1 MSQYILSS
9 LTADEELNFSE
20 EAEVFVFPT
29 SFAQQRLWFLNQL
42 APGNPFYNVSTVLR
56 LTGSLNF
63 TALKQ
68 TFNEIGGRH
77 ETLRTTFVMVEQQP
91 VQAIAPSV
99 TIPFRL
105 IDLRNFESQER
116 ETQVQQIVTQEAQ
129 HPFNLTTGPLLQVK
143 LLQLDKAEYLLLL
156 NLHHIVADGWSIGV
170 LIRELGI
177 LYTAFAEDQQCL
189 TTSDSPSSERSQPP
203 LRLLSMSTSVP
214 ELPIQYA
221 DFAQW
226 QREWLQE
233 VGANGCSPLQTQ
245 LAYWQKQLEGISVLN
260 LPTKQLRPAIPSYR
274 GAKQLLELP
283 HSLTQALEALSYQE
297 GVTLFMTMLAAFQT
311 LLYRYTQQEDIVVGS
326 PIANRNRSELEGL
339 IGFFVNSLV
348 LRTDFSGKPTFRELL
363 NRVREVTLGAYSHQ
377 DLPFEKLVEELHP
390 ERDLSRNPLFQVVF
404 SLQNTPIVA
413 LELPGLTLSLFEYD
427 SKTAKLDL
435 ELHLWQDLDSL
446 KGQIVYSTDLF
457 DDTTITRMLKHF
469 QTLLESIVA
478 NPEQRIWDLSL
489 LTEEERQELLID
501 WNHTKKTY
509 PENKCFHQLFEA
521 QMEETPNAIAV
532 VFDKQQLTYRELN
545 IRANQLAHYLQK
557 LGVVTDVIVGICV
570 ERSLEMIV
578 TLLGIL
584 KAGGAYLPLDPSLP
598 QERLK
603 FMLKDAQVSVL
614 LTQEK
619 LLKHFE
625 DFSNPIICIDKDW
638 ATITQHSQENPTS
651 CITLDNLAYV
661 IYTSGSTG
669 KPKGVLLQHRGL
681 SNLAKA
687 QIEVFNL
694 QPSNHILQF
703 ASLSFD
709 ASIFEIV
716 MALQT
721 GATLYLA
728 DTESLLPGQ
737 PLLQLLRE
745 KAITHVT
752 LPPAVL
758 AILPTESLPALQTI
772 ICAGESCTDDIV
784 KRWWNSQHRF
794 FNAYGP
800 TEATIW
806 STIAE
811 ISTMSEKPPIGRPIA
826 NTQIYILDKHLQPL
840 PIGIAGELYISGE
853 GLAQGY
859 LNRPELTT
867 EKFIINPFSDKKKA
881 RLYQTG
887 DLARYQPDGN
897 IEFLGRI
904 DNQVKIRG
912 FRIELSE
919 VETVLSHHQ
928 SVQKAIVIVKDN
940 LFSNKYLVA
949 YIVPNIET
957 PNFPSLLRG
966 FLKEKLPEYMI
977 PKAFVVLDSLPLT
990 ASGKVDRLAL
1000 TELDS
1005 YASRLIDKTF
1015 IAPRTPTESTLAKIW
1030 AEVLNVER
1038 VGIYDNF
1045 FDLGGDSLLT
1055 VRLMKQIHKQFEREL
1070 PLSSLFLN
1078 PTIESLATSLS
1089 SATDSLPWS
1098 PLVPIQPAGSNL
1110 PFFCVHPIFGVVFP
1124 YYELAH
1130 HLGKNQPFYGL
1141 QPIGLDGKSSPLTNI
1156 EDMAAHYIEALRS
1169 VQPKGPY
1176 FIGGWSF
1183 GGWVAFEMAQQLQKS
1198 GEEVALLAV
1207 LDTLAP
1213 IPGNIPSLGNGLKFM
1228 LTTVARYIWPFFLDY
1243 LYLIIA
1249 IARNRINSLTS
1260 RLTNFNKIVQN
1271 SFWKSLRRYSQR
1283 ESLTRT
1289 LQTNLF
1295 SHLILKE
1302 DATVN
1307 VIPEESKLRLLSE
1320 LAIRPMLRVFY
1331 ANSQAVLNYVPQAYP
1346 KKINL
1351 FRTKVQSS
1359 IAKEDP
1365 SMGWHQLTVGGT
1377 EIYHIPGNHLT
1388 MLRKPHI
1395 QILAAQ
1401 LKACIEKAQNLK

>member
-1 MSQYILSS
+1 MSQYISSS
-9 LTADEELNFSE
+9 LTDDEELNFSE

-29 SFAQQRLWFLNQL
+29 SFAQQRLWFLDQL
-42 APGNPFYNVSTVLR
+42 APGIPFYNVSTALH

-63 TALKQ
+63 SALKQ
-68 TFNEIGGRH
+68 TFNEIVRRH
-77 ETLRTTFVMVEQQP
+77 ETLRTRFVMVEQQL
-91 VQAIAPSV
+91 VQAIPAESCANAPSL
-99 TIPFRL
+99 TIPLPL
-105 IDLRNFESQER
+105 IDLRNFDSPER
-116 ETQVQQIVTQEAQ
+116 DTRVQQIVTQEAQ
-129 HPFNLTTGPLLQVK
+129 HPFNLTTGPLLRVK
-143 LLQLDKAEYLLLL
+143 LLQLDEAEYLLLL

-170 LIRELGI
+170 LIKELGV
-177 LYTAFAEDQQCL
+177 LYKALAGDKRCL
-189 TTSDSPSSERSQPP
+189 TTSYSVST
-203 LRLLSMSTSVP
+203 LLP

-226 QREWLQE
+226 QREWLQG
-233 VGANGCSPLQTQ
+233 VAANGTSPLQSQ
-245 LAYWQKQLEGISVLN
+245 LVYWQKQLNGISVLN
-260 LPTKQLRPAIPSYR
+260 LPTDRLRPAVPSYR
-274 GAKQLLELP
+274 GAKQFLELP
-283 HSLTQALEALSYQE
+283 HTLTQALEALSSQE

-311 LLYRYTQQEDIVVGS
+311 LLYRYTQQEDIAVGS

-348 LRTDFSGKPTFRELL
+348 LRTDFSGNLTFRELL

-390 ERDLSRNPLFQVVF
+390 ERDLSYHPFFQVVF
-404 SLQNTPIVA
+404 SLQNTPIET
-413 LELPGLTLSLFEYD
+413 LELPGLTLSLFEFD

-435 ELHLWQDLDSL
+435 EFHLWQDLESL
-446 KGQIVYSTDLF
+446 KGQMVYSTDLF
-457 DDTTITRMLKHF
+457 DDKTITRMLGHF

-478 NPEQRIWDLSL
+478 NPEQRISDLSL
-489 LTEEERQELLID
+489 LTVQERQELLID
-501 WNHTKKTY
+501 WNDTKRDY

-521 QMEETPNAIAV
+521 QVQETPDAIALNARSANAL
-532 VFDKQQLTYRELN
+532 VFDDEQLSYKELN
-545 IRANQLAHYLQK
+545 IRSNQLAHYLKK
-557 LGVVTDVIVGICV
+557 LGVVPDVLVAICV
-570 ERSLEMIV
+570 ERSPEAIV
-578 TLLGIL
+578 ALLGIL

-598 QERLK
+598 PERLD
-603 FMLKDAQVSVL
+603 FMLEDAQVSVL

-625 DFSNPIICIDKDW
+625 DFSNQIICIDKDW
-638 ATITQHSQENPTS
+638 ATITQYSKENPTS
-651 CITLDNLAYV
+651 CVKSDNLAYV

-669 KPKGVLLQHRGL
+669 KPKGVLLQHQGL

-687 QIEVFNL
+687 QIEIFNL
-694 QPSNHILQF
+694 QPSNRILQF

-728 DTESLLPGQ
+728 NKESLLPGQ
-737 PLLQLLRE
+737 TLLKLLRE

-758 AILPTESLPALQTI
+758 AVLPIESLPALQTI

-784 KRWWNSQHRF
+784 KRWWNSQRRF

-800 TEATIW
+800 TEATVW
-806 STIAE
+806 STVAE

-826 NTQIYILDKHLQPL
+826 NTKIYILDKHLQPL
-840 PIGIAGELYISGE
+840 PIGIIGELYISGK

-859 LNRPELTT
+859 LNRPELTI
-867 EKFIINPFSDKKKA
+867 ENFIPNTFIDKKGA
-881 RLYQTG
+881 RLYKTG
-887 DLARYQPDGN
+887 DLARYRPDGN

-919 VETVLSHHQ
+919 IETVLSQHQ
-928 SVQKAIVIVKDN
+928 SVQKAVVIVKENVSGD
-940 LFSNKYLVA
+940 KYLVA

-957 PNFPSLLRG
+957 QNFSSLLRK
-966 FLKEKLPEYMI
+966 FLKEKLPEYTI
-977 PKAFVVLDSLPLT
+977 PKAFVMLDSLPLT

-1005 YASRLIDKTF
+1005 AASGLIDKAF

-1030 AEVLNVER
+1030 AEVLNIER

-1055 VRLMKQIHKQFEREL
+1055 VRLLKQIHKQFENEL
-1070 PLSSLFLN
+1070 PLSTLFLN
-1078 PTIESLATSLS
+1078 PTIESLATALS
-1089 SATDSLPWS
+1089 SKADSLPWS
-1098 PLVPIQPAGSNL
+1098 PLVPIQPAGSN
-1110 PFFCVHPIFGVVFP
+1110 PAFFCVHPIFGVVFP
-1124 YYELAH
+1124 YYELAQN
-1130 HLGKNQPFYGL
+1130 LGKHQPFYGL
-1141 QPIGLDGKSSPLTNI
+1141 QPIGLDGKSSPLTRI
-1156 EDMAAHYIEALRS
+1156 EDMATHYIEALRR

-1176 FIGGWSF
+1176 FLGGWSF

-1213 IPGNIPSLGNGLKFM
+1213 IPGNIPSLGSGFKFM

-1243 LYLIIA
+1243 FYLIIA
-1249 IARNRINSLTS
+1249 IAKNRINSLTS
-1260 RLTNFNKIVQN
+1260 GLTNFNKIVQN
-1271 SFWKSLRRYSQR
+1271 SVW
-1283 ESLTRT
+1283 ESLTRS

-1295 SHLILKE
+1295 SHFIRKE

-1346 KKINL
+1346 KRINL

-1359 IAKEDP
+1359 IVKEDP
-1365 SMGWHQLTVGGT
+1365 SMGWDQIIVGGT
-1377 EIYHIPGNHLT
+1377 EIHHIPGNHLT

-1395 QILAAQ
+1395 QVLAAQ
-1401 LKACIEKAQNLK
+1401 LRACIEKAQTLK

>member
-1 MSQYILSS
+1 MSQYIYSS
-9 LTADEELNFSE
+9 LTDDEELNFSE

-29 SFAQQRLWFLNQL
+29 SFAQQRLWFLDQL
-42 APGNPFYNVSTVLR
+42 APGNPFYNVSTALH

-68 TFNEIGGRH
+68 TFNEIVRRH
-77 ETLRTTFVMVEQQP
+77 ETLRTRFVMVEQQP
-91 VQAIAPSV
+91 VQAIPAESCANAPSL
-99 TIPFRL
+99 TIPLPL
-105 IDLRNFESQER
+105 IDLRNFDSPER
-116 ETQVQQIVTQEAQ
+116 DTRVQQIVTQEAQ
-129 HPFNLTTGPLLQVK
+129 HPFNLTTGPLLRVK
-143 LLQLDKAEYLLLL
+143 LLQLDEAEYLLLL

-170 LIRELGI
+170 LIKELGV
-177 LYTAFAEDQQCL
+177 LYKALAGDKRCL
-189 TTSDSPSSERSQPP
+189 TTSYSLST
-203 LRLLSMSTSVP
+203 LLP

-226 QREWLQE
+226 QREWLQG
-233 VGANGCSPLQTQ
+233 VTTNGTSPLQSQ
-245 LAYWQKQLEGISVLN
+245 LVYWQKQLNGISVLN
-260 LPTKQLRPAIPSYR
+260 LPTDRLRPAVPSYR
-274 GAKQLLELP
+274 GAKQFLELP
-283 HSLTQALEALSYQE
+283 HSLTQALEALSSQE
-297 GVTLFMTMLAAFQT
+297 SVTLFMTMLAAFQT
-311 LLYRYTQQEDIVVGS
+311 LLYRYTQQEDIAVGS

-348 LRTDFSGKPTFRELL
+348 LRTDFSGNLTFRELL
-363 NRVREVTLGAYSHQ
+363 NRVREVTLEAYSHQ

-390 ERDLSRNPLFQVVF
+390 ERDLSYHPFFQVVF
-404 SLQNTPIVA
+404 SLQNTPIET
-413 LELPGLTLSLFEYD
+413 LELSGLTLSLFEFD

-435 ELHLWQDLDSL
+435 EFHLWQDLESL
-446 KGQIVYSTDLF
+446 KGQMVYSTDLF
-457 DDTTITRMLKHF
+457 DDKTITRMLGHF

-478 NPEQRIWDLSL
+478 NPEQRISDLSL
-489 LTEEERQELLID
+489 LTVQERQELLID
-501 WNHTKKTY
+501 WNDTKQDYT
-509 PENKCFHQLFEA
+509 ENKCFHQLFEA
-521 QMEETPNAIAV
+521 QVEKTPDAIAL
-532 VFDKQQLTYRELN
+532 VFDDEQLSYKELN
-545 IRANQLAHYLQK
+545 IRSNQLAHYLKK
-557 LGVVTDVIVGICV
+557 LGVVPDVLVGICV
-570 ERSLEMIV
+570 ERSPEAIV
-578 TLLGIL
+578 ALLGIL

-598 QERLK
+598 QERLD
-603 FMLKDAQVSVL
+603 FMLEDAQVSVL

-638 ATITQHSQENPTS
+638 ATITQHSQENPTN
-651 CITLDNLAYV
+651 CVKYNNLAYV

-669 KPKGVLLQHRGL
+669 KPKGVLLQHQGL
-681 SNLAKA
+681 SNLAA
-687 QIEVFNL
+687 SQIEVFNI
-694 QPSNHILQF
+694 QPINRILQF

-728 DTESLLPGQ
+728 NKESLLPGQ
-737 PLLQLLRE
+737 PLLKLLRE
-745 KAITHVT
+745 KAITHIT
-752 LPPAVL
+752 LSPAVL
-758 AILPTESLPALQTI
+758 AVLATESLPALQTI

-784 KRWWNSQHRF
+784 KRWWNSQRRF

-800 TEATIW
+800 TEATVW
-806 STIAE
+806 STVAE
-811 ISTMSEKPPIGRPIA
+811 ISHIIEKPPIGRPIP

-840 PIGIAGELYISGE
+840 PIGITGELYIAGE

-859 LNRPELTT
+859 LNCPELTI
-867 EKFIINPFSDKKKA
+867 EKFVPNLFNDKKGA
-881 RLYQTG
+881 RLYKTG
-887 DLARYQPDGN
+887 DLARYRPDGN

-919 VETVLSHHQ
+919 IETVLSQHQ
-928 SVQKAIVIVKDN
+928 SVQKAVVIVKEN
-940 LFSNKYLVA
+940 ISGNKYLVA
-949 YIVPNIET
+949 YIVLNVEMQ
-957 PNFPSLLRG
+957 NFSSLLRK

-977 PKAFVVLDSLPLT
+977 PKAFVMLDSLPLT

-1005 YASRLIDKTF
+1005 PASGLIDKTF
-1015 IAPRTPTESTLAKIW
+1015 IPPRTPTESTLAKIW
-1030 AEVLNVER
+1030 AEVLNIER

-1055 VRLMKQIHKQFEREL
+1055 VRLMKQIHKHFKREL
-1070 PLSSLFLN
+1070 PLSTLFLN

-1089 SATDSLPWS
+1089 SQGDSLPWS
-1098 PLVPIQPAGSNL
+1098 PLVPIQPAGSS
-1110 PFFCVHPIFGVVFP
+1110 PAFFCVHPIFGVVFP
-1124 YYELAH
+1124 YYELAQN
-1130 HLGKNQPFYGL
+1130 LGKNQPFYGL
-1141 QPIGLDGKSSPLTNI
+1141 QPIGLDGESSPLTRI
-1156 EDMAAHYIEALRS
+1156 EDMAAHYIEALRR

-1176 FIGGWSF
+1176 FLGGWSF

-1213 IPGNIPSLGNGLKFM
+1213 IPGNIPSLGSGFKFM

-1243 LYLIIA
+1243 FYLIIA
-1249 IARNRINSLTS
+1249 IANNRINSLTS
-1260 RLTNFNKIVQN
+1260 RVTNFNKIVRN
-1271 SFWKSLRRYSQR
+1271 SFW
-1283 ESLTRT
+1283 ESLTRS

-1295 SHLILKE
+1295 SHFIRKE

-1307 VIPEESKLRLLSE
+1307 IIPEESKLRLLSE

-1346 KKINL
+1346 KRINL

-1359 IAKEDP
+1359 IAKEDS
-1365 SMGWHQLTVGGT
+1365 SMGWDQIIVGRT
-1377 EIYHIPGNHLT
+1377 EIHHIPGNHLT

>member
-9 LTADEELNFSE
+9 LTDDEELNFSE

-42 APGNPFYNVSTVLR
+42 APGNPFYNVSTALR
-56 LTGSLNF
+56 LTGCLNF

-68 TFNEIGGRH
+68 TFNEIVRRH
-77 ETLRTTFVMVEQQP
+77 ESLRTRFIMVEQQP
-91 VQAIAPSV
+91 VQAIPAESCTNAPSL
-99 TIPFRL
+99 TILLPL

-116 ETQVQQIVTQEAQ
+116 ETQLQQIVTQEAQ
-129 HPFNLTTGPLLQVK
+129 RPFNLTTGPLLRVK
-143 LLQLDKAEYLLLL
+143 LLQLDEAEYVLLL

-170 LIRELGI
+170 LIRELGV
-177 LYTAFAEDQQCL
+177 LYKAFAEDKRASL
-189 TTSDSPSSERSQPP
+189 
-203 LRLLSMSTSVP
+203 P

-226 QREWLQE
+226 QREWLQG
-233 VGANGCSPLQTQ
+233 VGANGTSPLQTQ
-245 LAYWQKQLEGISVLN
+245 LAYWQKQLDGISVLN
-260 LPTKQLRPAIPSYR
+260 LPTDRLRPVIPTYR
-274 GAKQLLELP
+274 GAKQFLELP
-283 HSLTQALEALSYQE
+283 NSLTQKLEALSYQE

-311 LLYRYTQQEDIVVGS
+311 LLYRYTQQEDIAVGS
-326 PIANRNRSELEGL
+326 AIANRNRSELEGL

-348 LRTDFSGKPTFRELL
+348 LRTDFSGNPTFRELL
-363 NRVREVTLGAYSHQ
+363 NRVREVSLGAYSHQ

-390 ERDLSRNPLFQVVF
+390 ERDLSYHPFFQVVF
-404 SLQNTPIVA
+404 SLQNTPIAA
-413 LELPGLTLSLFEYD
+413 LELPELTLSPFEFD

-435 ELHLWQDLDSL
+435 EFHLWQDLESL
-446 KGQIVYSTDLF
+446 KGQMVYSTDLF
-457 DDTTITRMLKHF
+457 DNTTITRMLGHF

-478 NPEQRIWDLSL
+478 NPEQRLSDLSL
-489 LTEEERQELLID
+489 LTVRERQELLID
-501 WNHTKKTY
+501 WNDTKRDY

-521 QMEETPNAIAV
+521 QVEKTPDAIAL
-532 VFDKQQLTYRELN
+532 VFGDEQLSYKELN
-545 IRANQLAHYLQK
+545 IRSNQLAHHLQK
-557 LGVVTDVIVGICV
+557 LGVVPEVLVGICI

-578 TLLGIL
+578 TLLAIL

-598 QERLK
+598 QERLN
-603 FMLKDAQVSVL
+603 FILEDAQVSVL

-638 ATITQHSQENPTS
+638 ATITQYSQENPTS
-651 CITLDNLAYV
+651 CVTSDNLAYV

-694 QPSNHILQF
+694 QPINRILQF

-728 DTESLLPGQ
+728 NKESLLPGQ
-737 PLLQLLRE
+737 PLLKLLRE
-745 KAITHVT
+745 KAITYVT

-758 AILPTESLPALQTI
+758 AVLPTESLPALQTI

-784 KRWWNSQHRF
+784 KRWCNSQRRF

-800 TEATIW
+800 TEATVW
-806 STIAE
+806 STVAE
-811 ISTMSEKPPIGRPIA
+811 ISNISEKPFIGRPIA

-840 PIGIAGELYISGE
+840 PIGITGELYICSE

-859 LNRPELTT
+859 LNRPELTI
-867 EKFIINPFSDKKKA
+867 EKFISNPFSDKKGA
-881 RLYQTG
+881 RLYKTG
-887 DLARYQPDGN
+887 DLARYQTDGN

-919 VETVLSHHQ
+919 IETVLTQHQ
-928 SVQKAIVIVKDN
+928 NVQKVVVIAKENVSGD
-940 LFSNKYLVA
+940 KYLVA
-949 YIVPNIET
+949 YIVPNVET
-957 PNFPSLLRG
+957 QNIVLLLRE
-966 FLKEKLPEYMI
+966 FLKDKLPEYMM
-977 PKAFVVLDSLPLT
+977 PKAFVLLDSLPLT

-1000 TELDS
+1000 TKLDS
-1005 YASRLIDKTF
+1005 PASGSTDKAF

-1055 VRLMKQIHKQFEREL
+1055 VHLMKQIHKQFEREL
-1070 PLSSLFLN
+1070 PLATLFLN

-1089 SATDSLPWS
+1089 SKADSLPWS
-1098 PLVPIQPAGSNL
+1098 PLVPIQPAGSS
-1110 PFFCVHPIFGVVFP
+1110 PAFFCVHPIFGVVFP

-1141 QPIGLDGKSSPLTNI
+1141 QPIGLDGKIPPLTCI
-1156 EDMAAHYIEALRS
+1156 EDMAAHYIEALRR

-1176 FIGGWSF
+1176 FLGGWSF

-1213 IPGNIPSLGNGLKFM
+1213 IPGNIPSLGSGFKFM

-1243 LYLIIA
+1243 FYLIIA

-1260 RLTNFNKIVQN
+1260 RLTNFNKIV
-1271 SFWKSLRRYSQR
+1271 R
-1283 ESLTRT
+1283 

-1295 SHLILKE
+1295 SHLTRNE

-1346 KKINL
+1346 KRINL
-1351 FRTKVQSS
+1351 FRTKAQSG
-1359 IAKEDP
+1359 IAKEDS
-1365 SMGWHQLTVGGT
+1365 SMGWDQLTVGGT
-1377 EIYHIPGNHLT
+1377 EIHHIPGNHLT

-1401 LKACIEKAQNLK
+1401 LKACIEKAQN